1 MEVLEMNK
9 ITIAT
14 LLSAG
19 MVTLAACD
27 SASNDVA
34 GVEEPQV
41 SFEAADANG
50 DGRITTQEGLAVP
63 GLQFDRMDSDKNM
76 AVTREEYATAMA
88 LARPRG

>member
-1 MEVLEMNK
+1 MNK

-14 LLSAG
+14 LLGAG

-27 SASNDVA
+27 NASNNDVA
-34 GVEEPQV
+34 GAQAPQV
-41 SFEAADANG
+41 SFETADANG
-50 DGRITTQEGLAVP
+50 DGRITSQEGLAVP

-76 AVTREEYATAMA
+76 AVTREEFATAMA